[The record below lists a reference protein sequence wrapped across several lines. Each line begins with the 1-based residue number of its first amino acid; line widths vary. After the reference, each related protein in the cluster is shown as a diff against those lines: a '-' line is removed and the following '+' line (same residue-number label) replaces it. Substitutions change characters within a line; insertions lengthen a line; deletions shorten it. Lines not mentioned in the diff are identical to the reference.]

1 MTWLNYQHLYYFWSV
16 VRAGSI
22 TKACR
27 ELRLA
32 PPTVS
37 AQLRRLE
44 EQLGEKLLTR
54 SGRGLVPTEA
64 GRTVFRYA
72 DEIFALGRELVDA
85 VNERPTSRPLRLV
98 VGVDDVLPKEIA
110 HRLIEPALRLEV
122 PVRVLC
128 REAGLDRLLPALVA
142 HELDVVLSDAPAT
155 PSLDFRAYNHHL
167 GECGV
172 SFVGNPGLAR
182 HYRRGFPQ
190 SLRGAPL
197 LLPTDDTNIRRDL
210 DRWLEERSIRPLL
223 VGEFEDYALLLA
235 FGQAGAGVFPVPSV
249 LEKQFQLQ
257 YGIQRVGRVK
267 DVRGHFYAISG
278 ERRLKHPA
286 VVAIREAASAEL
298 FR

>member
-1 MTWLNYQHLYYFWSV
+1 
-16 VRAGSI
+16 
-22 TKACR
+22 
-27 ELRLA
+27 
-32 PPTVS
+32 
-37 AQLRRLE
+37 
-44 EQLGEKLLTR
+44 
-54 SGRGLVPTEA
+54 VPTEL

-72 DEIFALGRELVDA
+72 DEIFALGRELVDT
-85 VNERPTSRPLRLV
+85 VNEFPTSRPLRLV

-172 SFVGNPGLAR
+172 SLVATPELAR
-182 HYRRGFPQ
+182 RYRRGFPQ
-190 SLRGAPL
+190 SLQRAPL
-197 LLPTDDTNIRRDL
+197 LLPTNDTNIRRDL
-210 DRWLEERSIRPLL
+210 DQWLEERSIRPLL
-223 VGEFEDYALLLA
+223 VGEFEDYALLSV
-235 FGQAGAGVFPVPSV
+235 FGQAGGGIFPVPSV
-249 LEKQFQLQ
+249 LEKQFRLQ
-257 YGIQRVGRVK
+257 YGIQRIGRVK

-278 ERRLKHPA
+278 DRRLKHPA
-286 VVAIREAASAEL
+286 VVAIREAARGEL

>member
-1 MTWLNYQHLYYFWSV
+1 MNWLNYQHLYYFWSV

-85 VNERPTSRPLRLV
+85 VNARPTSRPLRLV

-110 HRLIEPALRLEV
+110 HRLIEPALHLDV
-122 PVRVLC
+122 PVRLLC
-128 REAGLDRLLPALVA
+128 REAGLDRLLSALVA

-155 PSLDFRAYNHHL
+155 PSLDFQAYNHHL
-167 GECGV
+167 GDCGV
-172 SFVGNPGLAR
+172 SFVAAPELAR
-182 HYRRGFPQ
+182 RYRRGFPQ

-210 DRWLEERSIRPLL
+210 DQWLEERNIRPLL
-223 VGEFEDYALLLA
+223 VGEFEDYALLCV
-235 FGQAGAGVFPVPSV
+235 FGQASAGLFPVPSV

-267 DVRGHFYAISG
+267 GVRGHFYAISG

-286 VVAIREAASAEL
+286 VVAIREAARGEL

>member
-1 MTWLNYQHLYYFWSV
+1 MNWLNYQHLYYFWSV

-22 TKACR
+22 TAACR

-37 AQLRRLE
+37 AQLRQLE
-44 EQLGEKLLTR
+44 DQLGVKLLTR
-54 SGRGLVPTEA
+54 SGRGLVPTEV

-85 VNERPTSRPLRLV
+85 VDERPTSRPLRLV

-110 HRLIEPALRLEV
+110 YRLIEPVLRLEV

-128 REAGLDRLLPALVA
+128 REAGLDRLLSALVA
-142 HELDVVLSDAPAT
+142 HEVDVVLSDAPAT

-167 GECGV
+167 GDCGV
-172 SFVGNPGLAR
+172 SFVGAPELAR
-182 HYRRGFPQ
+182 RYRRGFPQ
-190 SLRGAPL
+190 SLQGAPL

-210 DRWLEERSIRPLL
+210 DRWLEKRSIRPLL
-223 VGEFEDYALLLA
+223 VGEFEDYALLLV

-249 LEKQFQLQ
+249 LEKQFQLRH
-257 YGIQRVGRVK
+257 GIRRVGRIK
-267 DVRGHFYAISG
+267 GVRGHFYAISG

-286 VVAIREAASAEL
+286 IVAIHDAARSGL